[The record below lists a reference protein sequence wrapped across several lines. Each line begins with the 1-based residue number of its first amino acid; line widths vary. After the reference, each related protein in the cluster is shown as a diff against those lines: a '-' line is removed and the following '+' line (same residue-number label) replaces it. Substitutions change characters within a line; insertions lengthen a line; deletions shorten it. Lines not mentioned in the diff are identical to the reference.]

1 MQKTIIYIFEKIRR
15 NGFSFEFRI
24 LDVKFLGVVTYFVPF
39 DKPGYLEVV
48 FSSLDFINILENC
61 PRYNIA
67 AFNSIKEHL
76 LLLKSK
82 FTLLKVKLEKL
93 LNSLLILKVYGS

>member
-1 MQKTIIYIFEKIRR
+1 MR
-15 NGFSFEFRI
+15 NGFSFEFKN

-61 PRYNIA
+61 PIILPLSILSKNIYY
-67 AFNSIKEHL
+67 F
-76 LLLKSK
+76 
-82 FTLLKVKLEKL
+82 
-93 LNSLLILKVYGS
+93 

>member
-1 MQKTIIYIFEKIRR
+1 MEKTIIYIFEKIRR

-61 PRYNIA
+61 PIILPL
-67 AFNSIKEHL
+67 SI
-76 LLLKSK
+76 
-82 FTLLKVKLEKL
+82 FFQRTFATFKVKVHFTQSEIRKTAEF
-93 LNSLLILKVYGS
+93 STYFESVW